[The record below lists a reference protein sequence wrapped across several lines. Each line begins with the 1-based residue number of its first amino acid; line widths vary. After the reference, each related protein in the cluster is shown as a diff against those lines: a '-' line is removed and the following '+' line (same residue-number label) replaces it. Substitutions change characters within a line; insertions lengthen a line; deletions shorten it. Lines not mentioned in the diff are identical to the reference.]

1 MVAVNDHS
9 YEWPLSDPSV
19 RNPSVRSMARRSSI
33 EACHESLV
41 GEVLDLAEVSLATL
55 AGIPAQHVEG
65 ILAVQD
71 RRVQA
76 LARGFAAPVWPLV
89 NAARLARAEAVLS
102 SPSLGGA
109 GAKVTFRL
117 MWPRLRLEGAPGDA
131 EGHGVPDRHVPAWNT
146 SLRFGRSPECSYPSF
161 VSCSSAAAG
170 GSALKMPRSSM
181 TCCPSRLRM

>member
-1 MVAVNDHS
+1 MHIPERAV
-9 YEWPLSDPSV
+9 
-19 RNPSVRSMARRSSI
+19 
-33 EACHESLV
+33 
-41 GEVLDLAEVSLATL
+41 ATL

-109 GAKVTFRL
+109 GAKVTFPL
-117 MWPRLRLEGAPGDA
+117 MWPMLRLEGAPGDA
-131 EGHGVPDRHVPAWNT
+131 EGQRGT
-146 SLRFGRSPECSYPSF
+146 
-161 VSCSSAAAG
+161 
-170 GSALKMPRSSM
+170 
-181 TCCPSRLRM
+181 